1 MIDQSTARPFGGCQ
15 ACGNARA
22 AIRGIGEAV
31 TAMRPGDVARRTIDA
46 VKLTAEAVRIRRMT
60 GR

>member
-1 MIDQSTARPFGGCQ
+1 MASTQSSGCQ

-22 AIRGIGEAV
+22 AIRSIGEAV
-31 TAMRPGDVARRTIDA
+31 TAMRPGEAMRRTIDA
-46 VKLTAEAVRIRRMT
+46 VKLTAESVRIRRMT